1 MALMAK
7 SPRKPKLLSGGNP
20 QIAMGEGAAPVKAYI
35 AALPGW
41 KKLAGR
47 TIDAVVTKA
56 IPGARKAVKWNS
68 PFYGAAP
75 HGWVISVHAFTNFM
89 RVTFFNGMALM
100 PLPPKSSKQKDVRYY
115 DVYEDAGVDEKQL
128 AAWAKQAAS
137 VSGWKAG
144 W

>member
-1 MALMAK
+1 MAK
-7 SPRKPKLLSGGNP
+7 ATRKPTLLSGGNP
-20 QIAMGEGAAPVKAYI
+20 QIPMGEGAAPVKAYI

-41 KKLAGR
+41 KKGVGR
-47 TIDAVVTKA
+47 KIDAVVTKA
-56 IPGARKAVKWNS
+56 IPGVRKAVKWNS
-68 PFYGAAP
+68 PFYGAASQ
-75 HGWVISVHAFTNFM
+75 GWVISVHAFTNFM
-89 RVTFFNGMALM
+89 RVTFFNGAALM

-137 VSGWKAG
+137 VPGWKAG